1 MKRFASIGLL
11 ILVIFGG
18 LFVYLNFFISS
29 PTEVVREFCDA
40 YDDSDVAGLVA
51 CCDPKTE
58 RTIDSILNLSENL
71 TGIDFKSIIGISPLF
86 GYEISDSDQK
96 LEVSDVTV
104 VAFSSNELSE
114 EQQKMIFAIPGAGN
128 LLGDT
133 AVVQFTVNNTGTEQ
147 DDDRIVAQLTVE
159 KYGSDGWRIPSDQS
173 IEQVN

>member
-1 MKRFASIGLL
+1 MKRFTSIGLL
-11 ILVIFGG
+11 ILLIFGG
-18 LFVYLNFFISS
+18 LFVYLNFLISS
-29 PTEVVREFCDA
+29 PVGVVREFCDA
-40 YDDSDVAGLVA
+40 YDDSDITGLVA

-58 RTIDSILNLSENL
+58 RMIDSILNLSENL
-71 TGIDFKSIIGISPLF
+71 TDIDFKSLIELSPLL

-114 EQQKMIFAIPGAGN
+114 EQQKLIFAIPGAGN

-147 DDDRIVAQLTVE
+147 EDDHVTAQLTVK

-173 IEQVN
+173 IEQVS